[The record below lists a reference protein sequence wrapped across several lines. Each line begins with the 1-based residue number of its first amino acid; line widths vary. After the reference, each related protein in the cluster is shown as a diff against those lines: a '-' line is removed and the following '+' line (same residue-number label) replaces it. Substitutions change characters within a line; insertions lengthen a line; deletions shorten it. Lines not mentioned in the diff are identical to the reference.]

1 VRGVQRLGLREC
13 AVTLVICPGDRAF
26 RVATV
31 AGPGGV
37 LVSADAVR
45 AIEAGVD
52 LRLASK
58 GEADIGSL
66 VTRARWGHFAELPQL
81 NTTRF
86 TKRERRVRKGVV
98 AAKKGKVLASA

>member
-1 VRGVQRLGLREC
+1 MEG
-13 AVTLVICPGDRAF
+13 I
-26 RVATV
+26 RVALLV
-31 AGPGGV
+31 GQRARKPIYV
-37 LVSADAVR
+37 PNVSAFPSVPRELAVR

-86 TKRERRVRKGVV
+86 TKRERRARKGVV
-98 AAKKGKVLASA
+98 AEKGKVVASA